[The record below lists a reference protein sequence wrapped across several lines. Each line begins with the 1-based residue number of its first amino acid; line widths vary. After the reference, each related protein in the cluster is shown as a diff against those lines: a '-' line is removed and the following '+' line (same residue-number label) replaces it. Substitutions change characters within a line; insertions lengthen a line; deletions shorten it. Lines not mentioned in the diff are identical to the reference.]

1 MRQPS
6 INELRVSAARASLTE
21 RLDALERKATG
32 VASDTIDGIRDT
44 ATGIR
49 DAVSGTATEVKE
61 AIVGAAT
68 GAKHALDVPQHVR
81 DHPWESV
88 GLAAVAGFAA
98 GVWPVARS
106 HVQQMISSGGGS
118 TPRYAASAPSS
129 QRSGILDELFNIARR
144 ELVSVG
150 EAAMAAGAAAIKEN
164 LAEVAHLGAG
174 RNGRHNGQG

>member
-98 GVWPVARS
+98 GVWPVVRTHMPHMS
-106 HVQQMISSGGGS
+106 TSSS
-118 TPRYAASAPSS
+118 TPRYAASSPSS
-129 QRSGILDELFNIARR
+129 SKSGILDELFNIARR
-144 ELVSVG
+144 ELVAVG
-150 EAAMAAGAAAIKEN
+150 EAAMTAGAAAIKQN

-174 RNGRHNGQG
+174 RNGRSNGQG